1 MGYVQTVLQPGE
13 SVTYESRISWTTYIP
28 GILVLLAAIAAY
40 LLLRGLI
47 DSVSW
52 PADVVG
58 LVLLAAA
65 LFMLFRAWFEW
76 WTTEIA
82 ITNRRIILKRGF
94 IRRDTAEM
102 HMEKVESV
110 DVNQSFFGRVLD
122 YGDVT
127 VRGTGAGL
135 ETLRLIDAP
144 LDFRNHVKTHGPAA
158 AIE

>member
-1 MGYVQTVLQPGE
+1 MSYLQSVLQPGE
-13 SVTYESRISWTTYIP
+13 TLLYESRISWTTFLPGLIVLIVAIVVFFILRGVIP
-28 GILVLLAAIAAY
+28 SVTWPAIALGVVLLA
-40 LLLRGLI
+40 L
-47 DSVSW
+47 
-52 PADVVG
+52 
-58 LVLLAAA
+58 A
-65 LFMLFRAWFEW
+65 LFLLFRAWFER

-110 DVNQSFFGRVLD
+110 DVNQSLFGRMLD

-144 LDFRNHVKTHGPAA
+144 LEFRNHVKTHGQTTTG
-158 AIE
+158 